1 MRKLPEPR
9 MGDVWDVN
17 FDPTV
22 GREQGGVR
30 PAIVVSNDAFNRAP
44 HELCMVVPVTGT
56 DRRVRLHLP
65 IASPES
71 GLTKQSFALC
81 DQTRSASLR
90 RLLRRRGRVE
100 IATVRTIQAVIAE
113 IIDQRY

>member
-1 MRKLPEPR
+1 MRKLSEPR

-30 PAIVVSNDAFNRAP
+30 PAIVVSNDSFNQAP
-44 HELCMVVPVTGT
+44 NELCVVVPVTGT
-56 DRRVRLHLP
+56 DRRVRLHWP
-65 IASPES
+65 IAPPEG

-81 DQTRSASLR
+81 DQTRSASIR
-90 RLLRRRGRVE
+90 RLVRRRGQVDIE
-100 IATVRTIQAVIAE
+100 TVHRIQTIIAE
-113 IIDQRY
+113 IIDR